1 MNWGETAKRMR
12 LIGDMRATLSKLWL
26 GGAVAALAALV
37 FVSGAARQ
45 DVVLFNHSPS
55 VPVGFYVRE
64 SGDPERGMF
73 VTVRARDVAPIEAA
87 AHQYDDEGDRF
98 IKRLAAVAGQHVC
111 SNGRVLRVDGVPVAT
126 VPNRAGVPQ
135 AWVGCRRLAAS
146 EILLLGDSADSFDG
160 RYWGPIRS
168 DLIEGVWRPL

>member
-1 MNWGETAKRMR
+1 
-12 LIGDMRATLSKLWL
+12 MRATFSKLWL
-26 GGAVAALAALV
+26 GGVVLTLAALV
-37 FVSGAARQ
+37 FVSGRASQ

-64 SGDPERGMF
+64 SGDAERGMF
-73 VTVRARDVAPIEAA
+73 VTVRARDVAPTEAA
-87 AHQYDDEGDRF
+87 AHDYDEEGDRF

-111 SNGRVLRVDGVPVAT
+111 SDGRILSVDGVEVAM
-126 VPNRAGVPQ
+126 VQNRAGAPPG
-135 AWVGCRRLAAS
+135 WVGCRTLASS

>member
-1 MNWGETAKRMR
+1 MR
-12 LIGDMRATLSKLWL
+12 FSAGMRAILSKLWL

-37 FVSGAARQ
+37 FVSGAASQ

-64 SGDPERGMF
+64 SGDLERGMF

-87 AHQYDDEGDRF
+87 AHRYNDEGDRF

-111 SNGRVLRVDGVPVAT
+111 SDGRMLSVDGVEVAT
-126 VPNRAGVPQ
+126 VQNRAG
-135 AWVGCRRLAAS
+135 ASRGWVGCRTLASS
-146 EILLLGDSADSFDG
+146 EILLLGDSTDSFDG

>member
-1 MNWGETAKRMR
+1 
-12 LIGDMRATLSKLWL
+12 MRATVSKFWL
-26 GGAVAALAALV
+26 GGALLALTALV
-37 FVSGAARQ
+37 LAGAQQ

-73 VTVRARDVAPIEAA
+73 VTVRARDVAPTEAA
-87 AHQYDDEGDRF
+87 AHDYEDEGDRF

-111 SNGRVLRVDGVPVAT
+111 SDGRMLSVDGVPVAT
-126 VPNRAGVPQ
+126 VQDHAGVPEG
-135 AWVGCRRLAAS
+135 WVGCRTLISS

-160 RYWGPIRS
+160 RYWGPIRV

>member
-1 MNWGETAKRMR
+1 MPFTAGVSSTVHR
-12 LIGDMRATLSKLWL
+12 LWFGS
-26 GGAVAALAALV
+26 AVLALTV
-37 FVSGAARQ
+37 FVLSGARQ

-55 VPVGFYVRE
+55 VPVGFYVRG
-64 SGDPERGMF
+64 SGDPTPGTF

-87 AHQYDDEGDRF
+87 AHAYDGEGDRF

-111 SNGRVLRVDGVPVAT
+111 SDGRTLSVDGLEVAT
-126 VPNRAGVPQ
+126 VQTRAGAPHG
-135 AWVGCRRLAAS
+135 WIGCRTLASS

-160 RYWGPIRS
+160 RYWGPIRD